1 MGNFWKSIVESYNS
15 AAEKMNSGGTYV
27 FRDYRDSQVSSLN
40 KIEAIKVDFEKK
52 MTCSI
57 KKKWIDITYVYIAG
71 DYVIYGDDSYLLFI
85 NSRLGTGDEKKREDC
100 NIHIKREFAG
110 NDLTFSL
117 ANTIATYHEMLKN
130 RTIMAN
136 TIAKQEDKINSG
148 LGLKSK
154 YKVAVSIGNDGILF
168 RDSNR
173 VLTLEEVCVRINDNH
188 SSMMKESGIN
198 NLRKQDHDYKND
210 SSNNKS
216 DSRSVI
222 NTVIECPKCK
232 QKLRIPA
239 SKRIQVN
246 CNRCHHTFI
255 IDNGI
260 VKHAEKEEIKE
271 NTLNNLEKRFARAYE
286 YLKNTS
292 AEDIAVRTSIYGAY
306 VNMYLHENFAH
317 DYYLDI
323 IAALC
328 GPFKFNL
335 LIDDKIIMK
344 MLDDTKYGFVNV
356 SDGWIT
362 PLRNWV
368 LSNCGYKSD
377 EYLRRIV
384 SYLDQGKGDEIL
396 EHFNYITQVVQP
408 DEYTYFPEMNPSI
421 NGHINSSTWPRI

>member
-57 KKKWIDITYVYIAG
+57 KKKWIDITSVYIAG

-85 NSRLGTGDEKKREDC
+85 NSRLGTGDEKRREDC

-168 RDSNR
+168 RDS
-173 VLTLEEVCVRINDNH
+173 
-188 SSMMKESGIN
+188 
-198 NLRKQDHDYKND
+198 
-210 SSNNKS
+210 
-216 DSRSVI
+216 
-222 NTVIECPKCK
+222 
-232 QKLRIPA
+232 
-239 SKRIQVN
+239 
-246 CNRCHHTFI
+246 
-255 IDNGI
+255 
-260 VKHAEKEEIKE
+260 
-271 NTLNNLEKRFARAYE
+271 
-286 YLKNTS
+286 
-292 AEDIAVRTSIYGAY
+292 
-306 VNMYLHENFAH
+306 
-317 DYYLDI
+317 
-323 IAALC
+323 
-328 GPFKFNL
+328 
-335 LIDDKIIMK
+335 
-344 MLDDTKYGFVNV
+344 
-356 SDGWIT
+356 
-362 PLRNWV
+362 
-368 LSNCGYKSD
+368 
-377 EYLRRIV
+377 
-384 SYLDQGKGDEIL
+384 KGDEIL
-396 EHFNYITQVVQP
+396 EHFNYITQIVQP